1 MADIQDLTYSVS
13 YELSDDVFAKAVEN
27 ENKLDEGF
35 KTASMSAAK
44 VDENLSKAASSA
56 SKVSNSSGKIDD
68 ELKKSS
74 NSSKTFSDH
83 MKQIGDY
90 SQKSNTMIG
99 QLKDTLL
106 SLGAGIGIASLIKA
120 GTDSFTSFEDAMA
133 NVRATMGQISNKDF
147 KDMENV
153 ALEWGGKTKY
163 SATEAAQAMYYT
175 ASAGFDAKTQMEVLP
190 SVLNLA
196 SAGGLDL
203 AKSSDILTTS
213 MGALGLSVKD
223 VPNFINQMAV
233 AAQATQTDVDQ
244 LGEGILTVGGVARQA
259 NMSTADLNTE
269 LGILANSGKKGAD
282 GGTALRNVLLNLT
295 APNDQVSKLMKE
307 LGVHITD
314 TTGKIRP
321 FNDILLDLKNSMK
334 GFNQGTQMGILEKIG
349 GKENVQ
355 GLSILLDGAGK
366 SYEDLKKKI
375 TDSKDA
381 AVNMANVQNDTVSGS
396 FKLLKNAIDSTFIK
410 NINNSE
416 LGTSLKDLFKGLTS
430 MVPKAANEI
439 NYIVKLIKDNK
450 AIILG
455 VITALAGFQI
465 IFKVVGLIGMF
476 TTALGAFKKGEKAVN
491 GIGKALELF
500 KNPVFLVVLAIAAL
514 IGILVYAYKTNASF
528 RKTVDELFTAIGSL
542 AKFIGSTV
550 VPILAGPFSAI
561 WNTVK
566 ALISNFITIIQG
578 LFTILTGVINFI
590 VGVFTGNWKQAW
602 EGIKQIFT
610 GVFDTL
616 KGAFAAFLNF
626 LSSGINTAIGLVN
639 GITSKIPGIG
649 SKLKIPEVPT
659 IEFKHAAGTDYAPGG
674 LSLVGEYGP
683 EIINLQRGAQVK
695 TANET
700 STLLNQSPRYSQ
712 PYKRNTNVNIKSS
725 PVFSIAVNESKN
737 PKETATEID
746 KKLRGSIDQYFDDKF
761 KMLIAQLGLDGDN

>member
-1 MADIQDLTYSVS
+1 MPDIQDLTYSVS
-13 YELSDDVFAKAVEN
+13 YELSDDIFAKALQN

-35 KTASMSAAK
+35 KTAAMSAAK

-56 SKVSNSSGKIDD
+56 SKVSNNSEKIDD
-68 ELKKSS
+68 GIKKAAGGA
-74 NSSKTFSDH
+74 KTFSDH
-83 MKQIGDY
+83 MKDISGY
-90 SQKSNTMIG
+90 SEKSNTLMG
-99 QLKDTLL
+99 HLKETIL
-106 SLGAGIGIASLIKA
+106 SLGAGIGIASLVKA
-120 GTDSFTSFEDAMA
+120 GSESFVNFDQTMA
-133 NVRATMGQISNKDF
+133 NVRATMGEISNKDY
-147 KDMENV
+147 KELQNA
-153 ALEWGGKTKY
+153 ALEFGSKTEY
-163 SATEAAQAMYYT
+163 SAKQVAEAMFYT
-175 ASAGFDAKTQMEVLP
+175 ASAGFDAKMQMQVLP

-196 SAGGLDL
+196 SAGQIDL

-213 MGALGLSVKD
+213 MSSLKLGVKD
-223 VPNFINQMAV
+223 VPTFVDQMAV
-233 AAQATQTDVDQ
+233 AAQASLTDINHMGDA
-244 LGEGILTVGGVARQA
+244 ITNVGGVAKNA
-259 NMSTADLNTE
+259 NLSTADLNSE
-269 LGILANSGKKGAD
+269 LAILANSGKKGAD
-282 GGTALRNVLLNLT
+282 GGVALRNVLLDLT

-314 TTGKIRP
+314 TGGKIRP
-321 FNDILLDLKNSMK
+321 FNDILSNLKDSMK
-334 GFNQGTQMGILEKIG
+334 GLDQGTKMGVLEKIG
-349 GKENVQ
+349 GKENVEA
-355 GLSILLDGAGK
+355 LNILLAGSGDQFEK
-366 SYEDLKKKI
+366 YKNQILNSN
-375 TDSKDA
+375 DA
-381 AVNMANVQNDTVSGS
+381 ADKMAKTQRDTLGGS
-396 FKLLKNAIDSTFIK
+396 FKLLKNTIDATFIK
-410 NINNSE
+410 NVNNSE
-416 LGTSLKDLFKGLTS
+416 LGTSLKDLMKSLTS

-439 NYIVKLIKDNK
+439 NYLIKLIKDNK

-455 VITALAGFQI
+455 VISALAGFQI
-465 IFKVVGLIGMF
+465 IFKVVGWIGMF
-476 TTALGAFKKGEKAVN
+476 TKALDTFKKGEKAVN

-514 IGILVYAYKTNASF
+514 IGVLVYAYKTNSSF
-528 RKTVDELFTAIGSL
+528 RKTVDELVTVLGNL
-542 AKFIGSTV
+542 AKFIGNTV
-550 VPILAGPFSAI
+550 IPILAGPFSAI

-566 ALISNFITIIQG
+566 ALISNFITIVQG

-700 STLLNQSPRYSQ
+700 STLLNQSPRSSQ
-712 PYKRNTNVNIKSS
+712 PFRRNYNTSFKPTTNLSINIY
-725 PVFSIAVNESKN
+725 ESKN
-737 PKETATEID
+737 PKDTGNEVTKAIRKEFGP
-746 KKLRGSIDQYFDDKF
+746 LLDDKF
-761 KMLIAQLGLDGDN
+761 RMLIAQLGLEGDN